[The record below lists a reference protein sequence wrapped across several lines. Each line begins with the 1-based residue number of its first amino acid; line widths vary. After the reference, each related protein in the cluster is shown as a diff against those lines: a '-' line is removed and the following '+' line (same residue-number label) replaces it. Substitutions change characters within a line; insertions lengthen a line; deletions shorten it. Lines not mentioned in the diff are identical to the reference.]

1 MLTEQLT
8 NRQDLV
14 QSLDSDAIL
23 DYLLQHGV
31 LDDAT
36 CNSILQENNR
46 EQRNTALL
54 HHLEL
59 IGSSAIG
66 LFINALRQSGQLTL
80 ASSLDKHRIKPCYGK
95 GYLEKQRHKGQIT
108 LNIQV
113 DAIKAVFPKWEE
125 GDSFEEKHGD
135 TPEKERKLSCFDG
148 LLRTPRRM
156 HKSYADMTLI
166 DDPENFMSPKSRK
179 KLDYSYESEQDSD
192 DEQRRGFCFCLCG
205 PRKKKRRK
213 SPNKTQ
219 QKYVNRRNDRSAND
233 ELLMKV
239 LKQPH
244 SSQTPITSTPS
255 SQNIYT
261 DYRLVKSEIKQET
274 SAKTSEKTRTKSPL
288 RDISNERRG
297 DSKNRTDSPSK
308 NKHDAGGLPKMQ
320 SKTNSHV
327 NKRDNKE
334 NSSPSM
340 RKSGYKGSVQ
350 NSNANISCDS
360 LKLENLE
367 PIEHCVMWKKRGP
380 TFDGYEQKF
389 YDILKTKPHLEIVKY
404 FEQIRG
410 TLVLHIYTE
419 HGLIIGTISMT
430 IAQLKSLKK
439 EIDNGQI
446 LCLLEKWLLSEQINN
461 DIGVSE
467 MKLKIV
473 TDDNEFELAYD
484 ELQ

>member
-31 LDDAT
+31 LDEASCD
-36 CNSILQENNR
+36 NILQENNR

-80 ASSLDKHRIKPCYGK
+80 ASSLDKHRIKPTYGK

-179 KLDYSYESEQDSD
+179 KLDYSYESEPETD
-192 DEQRRGFCFCLCG
+192 DEQRKGFCFCLCV
-205 PRKKKRRK
+205 PRKKKRLK
-213 SPNKTQ
+213 PSNKTQ
-219 QKYVNRRNDRSAND
+219 QKYVDKKNRSAND

-261 DYRLVKSEIKQET
+261 DYRLVKSDKKQGTGAET
-274 SAKTSEKTRTKSPL
+274 SEQKRTKSPL

-297 DSKNRTDSPSK
+297 DSKNRRDSPFK
-308 NKHDAGGLPKMQ
+308 NKHDAGALPKMQ

-327 NKRDNKE
+327 NKSDNKE
-334 NSSPSM
+334 NSTSSM
-340 RKSGYKGSVQ
+340 KKSGYKGSVQ
-350 NSNANISCDS
+350 NSDANISCDS

-380 TFDGYEQKF
+380 TFDGYEQNF
-389 YDILKTKPHLEIVKY
+389 YDILKTKHHLEIVKY

-419 HGLIIGTISMT
+419 NGLIIGTISMT

-446 LCLLEKWLLSEQINN
+446 LCLLEKWLLSQQIN
-461 DIGVSE
+461 DEIGVSE

-473 TDDNEFELAYD
+473 IDDNEFDLAYD